1 MALLVI
7 TINDPGV
14 DKKSA
19 EAADA
24 KRAVDEAIK
33 EFGRGNGIITSGT
46 ILSRSASGVSN
57 TSLGSSTYT
66 SSPSKP

>member
-19 EAADA
+19 EAAYA

-33 EFGRGNGIITSGT
+33 EFGRIITSGT

-66 SSPSKP
+66 STASKP